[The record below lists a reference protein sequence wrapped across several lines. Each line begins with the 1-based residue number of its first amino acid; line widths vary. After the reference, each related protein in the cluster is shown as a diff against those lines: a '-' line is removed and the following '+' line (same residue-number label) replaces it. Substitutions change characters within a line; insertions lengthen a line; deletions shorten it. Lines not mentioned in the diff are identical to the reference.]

1 MQVMNRE
8 ISITAKDL
16 ERLKKLI
23 AEEREFGNHRD
34 SQSLKDLETELNRA
48 IVMESKKIP
57 SDTITMNSK
66 FVLINLETR
75 EEEIFSLVYPED
87 ADLLENK
94 ISIFA
99 PVGIA
104 MIGYKVGDEI
114 EWEIP
119 SGLVRYKIKE
129 MIFQPEAVGAY
140 DL

>member
-1 MQVMNRE
+1 MNRE